1 MKQTFEGL
9 WKSLYGEQE
18 LATSTL
24 QEVLSDIEQSKNIDK
39 TKPVST
45 PKPVSESQTTDPKGD
60 QVHWY
65 QQAVVYALYV
75 QHFNKNFQGIIDRL
89 DYLHTL
95 GTTCLW
101 LLPVLESPMRDEGF
115 DVSDF
120 YAIRSDLFDPS
131 LAKDQHSTQFKR
143 FLDQAHKKG
152 IRVIF
157 DIALNHISKDHPW
170 FQTALADPSAEEASY
185 FHWSDSGL
193 EHQKARI
200 IFKGM
205 LDSNWEWEP
214 RIGKY
219 YFHRFYPHQPDLNY
233 SDPRLLR
240 EIIRV
245 LSYWINQG
253 VDGFRVDAAP
263 YFWKEDGTNSENH
276 PKTHTIIKI
285 LRHAVEAMKPDT
297 LLLAEAC
304 QPPIQVVDYFG
315 DGDECHGAYHF
326 PLMPQIFKALAEE
339 NPDPIH
345 QVLDHSVTPDIPHGS
360 QWFTFLRCHDELTLE
375 MVSPKDREFLYTH
388 YCKDPTWDFR
398 QGEGISSRLI
408 ELVATPQDA
417 LFAHG
422 ILLTLSGTPV
432 IYYGDEVLTP
442 NNLEFHKAWEARTG
456 YTDSR
461 NLVRGPL
468 NWSAIDQQ
476 LVDPETM
483 EGWHYKLLAQMIHL
497 RNSFPDF
504 GSSNQ
509 IIQTIDQSLLLISKS
524 LSQGSFEAWFN
535 LSKTRSISIPKSEN
549 GPILFSLGLED
560 SRLQPRGFAWILT
573 SARNPVGF

>member
-1 MKQTFEGL
+1 MEKTFIGL
-9 WKSLYGEQE
+9 WKSLYGEGE
-18 LATSTL
+18 IASTTL
-24 QEVLSDIEQSKNIDK
+24 QQVLWEIRQAKHSTTSSSISDGKRKSL
-39 TKPVST
+39 P
-45 PKPVSESQTTDPKGD
+45 SQKFQYNQP
-60 QVHWY
+60 QWY

-89 DYLHTL
+89 DYLHKL

-120 YAIRSDLFDPS
+120 YAIRPDLFDPGIS
-131 LAKDQHSTQFKR
+131 IHQHSDQFKN
-143 FLDQAHKKG
+143 FLTQAHSKG

-157 DIALNHISKDHPW
+157 DIALNHISKDHGW
-170 FQTALADPSAEEASY
+170 FQKALEDPSSPEFGY
-185 FHWSDSGL
+185 FHWSDTGK
-193 EHQKARI
+193 EHNKARI

-214 RIGKY
+214 RVGKY

-233 SDPRLLR
+233 GNPQLLQ

-245 LSYWINQG
+245 LAYWISQG

-263 YFWKEDGTNSENH
+263 YFWKDNETNSENH
-276 PKTHTIIKI
+276 PKTHSIIKI
-285 LRHAVEAMKPDT
+285 LRLAVEAIKSDT

-304 QPPIQVVDYFG
+304 QPPMEVVDYFG
-315 DGDECHGAYHF
+315 QGDECHGAYHF
-326 PLMPQIFKALAEE
+326 PLMPQIFKALATE
-339 NPDPIH
+339 DPKPIE
-345 QVLDHSVTPDIPHGS
+345 QVLDHSVTPKTPSGS

-375 MVSPKDREFLYTH
+375 MVSPEDRQLLYTH
-388 YCKDPTWDFR
+388 YCKQPSWDFR

-408 ELVATPQDA
+408 ELVDSPQDA

-442 NNLEFHKAWEARTG
+442 NNVDFHQTWEARTG

-468 NWSAIDQQ
+468 DWQKIEEQ
-476 LVDPETM
+476 LQDPTSIET
-483 EGWHYKLLAQMIHL
+483 WHYTLLSQLIHI

-504 GSSNQ
+504 GSSE
-509 IIQTIDQSLLLISKS
+509 QTIESISESVMVISKS
-524 LSQGSFEAWFN
+524 LSNGKFQGWFN
-535 LSKTRSISIPKSEN
+535 LSKTQLVTIPEHVS
-549 GPILFSLGLED
+549 GRVLFSLGYEAPTIA
-560 SRLQPRGFAWILT
+560 PRSFVWLL
-573 SARNPVGF
+573 S